1 MTHFMKALG
10 EVWRCANLYRPSQYG
25 QLGIGSY
32 QDSYITNICRQPG
45 IAQEQLTKLIYA
57 HKSSVAR
64 QLSSLEEKGFII
76 RTPDPNDK
84 RSLLVY
90 PTQKAL
96 DALPV
101 IRQVHAQW
109 NALILE
115 GLTPQE
121 QKDIEK
127 YLKLLSDNAKR
138 VLEGVRPE

>member
-1 MTHFMKALG
+1 MTYFMKALG
-10 EVWRCANLYRPSQYG
+10 EVWRCANLYRTGQYE

-32 QDSYITNICRQPG
+32 QDSYIINICKHPG
-45 IAQEQLTKLIYA
+45 ITQEQLSKLIYA

-64 QLSSLEEKGFII
+64 QLGSLEEKGFVI
-76 RTPDPNDK
+76 RKPDPYDK

-101 IRQVHAQW
+101 IHQVHIKW

-115 GLTPQE
+115 GLSPKEQE
-121 QKDIEK
+121 DIEK

-138 VLEGVRPE
+138 VLEGARPE